1 MDDLIAE
8 DAHDEV
14 DIADYRR
21 QVCLLCH
28 ACERVRLSCA
38 SCVPRLQQGAGA
50 PPPVACLPIDARC
63 PAPPPSPS
71 PRPCTRPPQAREA
84 EAQAARDSELDAE
97 QVEEFVRERYAN
109 RRYEDAGDD
118 FGDDSAV
125 AQQALVPTHQDPK
138 LWLVHVAEGQE
149 RELVVCIL
157 QKCYDY
163 AAKGAP
169 LLIKAAFCQDHIKA
183 RLALRARGVASPLTP
198 PGALLPP
205 LLAPRE
211 LNAPL
216 VPLVPLQGYI
226 YVEAFKETHVRDALR
241 GFRMVFH
248 SKQPKLVALGEMVD
262 AITVAPTTAKSIGA
276 RAPLAD
282 ARGVGRG
289 GCVPGWVAGRVGGAG
304 LRALPACL
312 PARAGS
318 RWCACT
324 WGSQAEPLP
333 PLPPPTHPCLLGRP
347 GVVGAHAGRAVQGR
361 PGKGGGAGP
370 GVGARHHQGELGL
383 GRAGMQVG
391 GGVAR
396 GEHLR
401 AQRFHMHREPSAAAG
416 LSSARHAPHLASQL
430 VPRLDFAAI
439 ANRKPEDVRANFG
452 KAPKVVPPA
461 RPFNPDE
468 AS

>member
-1 MDDLIAE
+1 MQTIA
-8 DAHDEV
+8 ARCVYCVMPASGCACLVPPACHDSSK
-14 DIADYRR
+14 AQAR
-21 QVCLLCH
+21 
-28 ACERVRLSCA
+28 
-38 SCVPRLQQGAGA
+38 
-50 PPPVACLPIDARC
+50 PPPLPAYLSTRAAL
-63 PAPPPSPS
+63 PPPPSPS

-276 RAPLAD
+276 RAPMAD

-289 GCVPGWVAGRVGGAG
+289 GCCDVNGASWEGGGRREHDVGG
-304 LRALPACL
+304 CSWNTSE
-312 PARAGS
+312 GS
-318 RWCACT
+318 M
-324 WGSQAEPLP
+324 ED
-333 PLPPPTHPCLLGRP
+333 
-347 GVVGAHAGRAVQGR
+347 
-361 PGKGGGAGP
+361 GG
-370 GVGARHHQGELGL
+370 
-383 GRAGMQVG
+383 
-391 GGVAR
+391 
-396 GEHLR
+396 
-401 AQRFHMHREPSAAAG
+401 
-416 LSSARHAPHLASQL
+416 
-430 VPRLDFAAI
+430 D
-439 ANRKPEDVRANFG
+439 
-452 KAPKVVPPA
+452 
-461 RPFNPDE
+461 
-468 AS
+468 